1 MSRLY
6 GTPGAKVTSHSPLQ
20 MGLCFAQLK
29 SAQLLDL
36 ASGPRASGDCHVAG
50 PCCTTRA
57 RDRDPSVALQSP
69 PWSQASPRGE
79 AKDSTLFSSR
89 DRYLLEPTEWSLL
102 CRRALV
108 FISLYISEHR
118 HSVCM
123 LLHTQNIQG
132 IFPTQGWNTASL
144 LLHCRWVLYH

>member
-57 RDRDPSVALQSP
+57 RVHRHT
-69 PWSQASPRGE
+69 E
-79 AKDSTLFSSR
+79 ARTHTHTHTHTHR
-89 DRYLLEPTEWSLL
+89 HRHTMRARLL
-102 CRRALV
+102 CYLGLALICLPHHQHTLKLAV
-108 FISLYISEHR
+108 NLILWMCVGMCFLNMVYDKTPFPAESE
-118 HSVCM
+118 
-123 LLHTQNIQG
+123 
-132 IFPTQGWNTASL
+132 F
-144 LLHCRWVLYH
+144 